1 MEILMVL
8 VRREKNFQLHL
19 KKLVPQDIWS
29 EYNFFFRYSRWVMR
43 NFYPFLFVFIKK
55 VGYKFLRYQVQS
67 QENSLIYYTVFAIS
81 KMAKNEFYNV
91 DSRWNFF
98 S

>member
-1 MEILMVL
+1 
-8 VRREKNFQLHL
+8 
-19 KKLVPQDIWS
+19 
-29 EYNFFFRYSRWVMR
+29 MR

-91 DSRWNFF
+91 DSR
-98 S
+98 